1 MRLCAEKMKRFKYL
15 VKAEEYAEQCRK
27 NNMLANKAG
36 FLRREKLA
44 PHVFEEYCRDNRDEA
59 ELIDAVFEDE
69 ALNAGAKNLSA
80 TVLNLYLKNLFEKTE
95 PEDKGISVITYN
107 DAEDAL

>member
-1 MRLCAEKMKRFKYL
+1 MKLFAIMKRFKYL
-15 VKAEEYAEQCRK
+15 QRAEDYADMCRA

-44 PHVFEEYCRDNRDEA
+44 PHVYEEYCKQNRDEA

-80 TVLNLYLKNLFEKTE
+80 TVLSMYLKNLFEKGE
-95 PEDKGISVITYN
+95 KEDTGISVITLN
-107 DAEDAL
+107 QAEDAL

>member
-1 MRLCAEKMKRFKYL
+1 MKFKYL
-15 VKAEEYAEQCRK
+15 NRAEQYAAECRE

-36 FLRREKLA
+36 FLRRHRIPPTA
-44 PHVFEEYCRDNRDEA
+44 FADYCRNNRDEA

-80 TVLNLYLKNLFEKTE
+80 TVLSMYLKNLLERG
-95 PEDKGISVITYN
+95 EDGGDEIGVISISSP
-107 DAEDAL
+107 EDAL

>member
-1 MRLCAEKMKRFKYL
+1 MKKFKYL
-15 VKAEEYAEQCRK
+15 IKAEEYAEQCRTK
-27 NNMLANKAG
+27 NMLANKAG

-44 PHVFEEYCRDNRDEA
+44 PHVFEEYCKDNRDEA

-80 TVLNLYLKNLFEKTE
+80 TVLNLYLKNLFEKGT
-95 PEDKGISVITYN
+95 PDDKGISVIAYN

>member
-1 MRLCAEKMKRFKYL
+1 MKRYKYL
-15 VKAEEYAEQCRK
+15 TRAEAYADFCRS

-44 PHVFEEYCRDNRDEA
+44 PHVYDEYCKQNRDEA

-80 TVLNLYLKNLFEKTE
+80 TVLSMYLKNLFDRDEK
-95 PEDKGISVITYN
+95 EDNAISVISLTKE
-107 DAEDAL
+107 EDAI

>member
-1 MRLCAEKMKRFKYL
+1 MKYKYL
-15 VKAEEYAEQCRK
+15 SRAETYAEECRSK
-27 NNMLANKAG
+27 NTLANKAG

-44 PHVFEEYCRDNRDEA
+44 PHKFEQFCLSHRDEA

-80 TVLNLYLKNLFEKTE
+80 TVLSLYLKNLFEKN
-95 PEDKGISVITYN
+95 DGRINVISCG
-107 DAEDAL
+107 DEEDAL

>member
-1 MRLCAEKMKRFKYL
+1 MKRYKYL
-15 VKAEEYAEQCRK
+15 TRAEAYADFCRS

-44 PHVFEEYCRDNRDEA
+44 PHVYDEYCKQNRDEA

-80 TVLNLYLKNLFEKTE
+80 TVLSMYLKNLFEKGE
-95 PEDKGISVITYN
+95 KDDGAISVITLN
-107 DAEDAL
+107 EAEDAL